1 MIYRVPCDTA
11 PEAVTFDP
19 SDGGLLLLT
28 DDKNRFKRGEW
39 NFDTARRG
47 PYGVARHCEV
57 TRAPGRADRVRGK
70 KIVHSSQTMTA
81 IKPRPAQFED
91 RPLLVFWETT
101 KACAL
106 ACAHCRACAQ
116 LQPGPDELTTSEG
129 FALVDELAAIGRP
142 RPILILTGG
151 DCLQRPDISD
161 IARYAQQQGVPVA
174 ISPSV
179 TPYLTPE
186 LLDELLSFGVHSAS
200 LSLDGSNSRTHDT
213 LRGIPGH
220 YDATLDAIK
229 MLKNHGYTT
238 QINTTVMAGNL
249 HELADI
255 AVTLRELGVDVW
267 EVFFLIT
274 TGRGTDILESTP
286 QENEDVCN
294 FLVDASRYGFT
305 VRTVEAPFFRR
316 IAAERKN
323 DPDYHETHVP
333 GPLYVELHDRLV
345 AQLGEPTAP
354 VRAPSA
360 ATRDGKGIIFIASN
374 GDVFPSG
381 FMPYRLGNVRHER
394 LIDIYREN
402 EVLRSIRAA
411 EFSEPCATCAHAQL
425 CGGSRARALAKT
437 GDPLGADPGCLIVA
451 DALASSSSVSLRTH

>member
-1 MIYRVPCDTA
+1 
-11 PEAVTFDP
+11 
-19 SDGGLLLLT
+19 
-28 DDKNRFKRGEW
+28 
-39 NFDTARRG
+39 
-47 PYGVARHCEV
+47 
-57 TRAPGRADRVRGK
+57 
-70 KIVHSSQTMTA
+70 MTA
-81 IKPRPAQFED
+81 TKPRPVQFED

-116 LQPGPDELTTSEG
+116 LEPGPNELTTSEG
-129 FALVDELAAIGRP
+129 FALIDELAAIGRP

-174 ISPSV
+174 LSPSV

-186 LLDELLSFGVHSAS
+186 LLDELLGYGVHSAS
-200 LSLDGSNSRTHDT
+200 LSLDGSNSSTHDT

-220 YDATLDAIK
+220 YNATLDAIK

-255 AVTLRELGVDVW
+255 AATLRELQVDVW

-274 TGRGTDILESTP
+274 TGRGTDILESSP

-323 DPDYHETHVP
+323 DPDYFASHVP
-333 GPLYVELHDRLV
+333 GPLYGELHERLIER
-345 AQLGEPTAP
+345 LGEATAP

-360 ATRDGKGIIFIASN
+360 ATRDGKGIIFISN
-374 GDVFPSG
+374 DGDVYPSG
-381 FMPYRLGNVRHER
+381 FMPYRLGNVRQQR
-394 LIDIYREN
+394 LIDIYRDN
-402 EVLRSIRAA
+402 EVLHSIRAA
-411 EFSEPCATCAHAQL
+411 DFAQPCASCQHAQL

-437 GDPLGADPGCLIVA
+437 GDPLGADPGCVLVA
-451 DALASSSSVSLRTH
+451 NAQNAGASSVQLRVH

>member
-1 MIYRVPCDTA
+1 M
-11 PEAVTFDP
+11 
-19 SDGGLLLLT
+19 
-28 DDKNRFKRGEW
+28 
-39 NFDTARRG
+39 
-47 PYGVARHCEV
+47 
-57 TRAPGRADRVRGK
+57 
-70 KIVHSSQTMTA
+70 
-81 IKPRPAQFED
+81 
-91 RPLLVFWETT
+91 T

-116 LQPGPDELTTSEG
+116 LEAGPDELTTSEG
-129 FALVDELAAIGRP
+129 FALIDELAAIGRP

-151 DCLQRPDISD
+151 DCLQRPDIAE
-161 IARYAQQQGVPVA
+161 IARYAQQQGVPIA

-186 LLDELLSFGVHSAS
+186 LLDELLGFGVHSAS
-200 LSLDGSNSRTHDT
+200 LSLDGSNSATHDT

-229 MLKNHGYTT
+229 LLKNHGYTT

-255 AVTLRELGVDVW
+255 AVTLRELEVDVW

-274 TGRGTDILESTP
+274 TGRGTDVLESTA

-316 IAAERKN
+316 VTMERKN
-323 DPDYHETHVP
+323 DPNYHDTHTP
-333 GPLYVELHDRLV
+333 GALYGELHDRLV
-345 AQLGEPTAP
+345 EKLGEATAP

-360 ATRDGKGIIFIASN
+360 ATRDGKGIIFIAAN
-374 GDVFPSG
+374 GDVYPSG
-381 FMPYRLGNVRHER
+381 FMPYRLGNVREDH
-394 LIDIYREN
+394 LIDVYRSN
-402 EVLRSIRAA
+402 PVLRAIRAA
-411 EFSEPCATCAHAQL
+411 DFEEPCGSCEHAQL

-437 GDPLGADPGCLIVA
+437 GNPLGADSGCLLVA
-451 DALASSSSVSLRTH
+451 DTLMGTSSAVQLRTH